1 MKDPKST
8 PENGQTPTA
17 PRAQSNGEPSADA
30 WRQNW
35 IEVDPEMVPADERA
49 ATRFCNEAQGKV
61 QAAAWAAGAD
71 SEDVAAM
78 AIAAAVT
85 ENPQAPDVAKAVT
98 RAKFDARSCAER
110 KRHHLRAGYLPQ
122 SVHELCG
129 DDDVEARID
138 AEKPSSSHP
147 WRAPQPPP
155 PYARLVRAEG
165 LKWRHDALAPLPRP
179 LQLIALK
186 LDRHYNDDFARN
198 REGKPPRT
206 TQKSLSVWMAA
217 KTGRAWSEDQI
228 QRSIVSLREYFLKNF
243 PDEVRKFT
251 GEL

>member
-1 MKDPKST
+1 MKDQKSS
-8 PENGQTPTA
+8 PENGQTTTA
-17 PRAQSNGEPSADA
+17 PRAQSNGEPAADA

-35 IEVDPEMVPADERA
+35 IEVDPETVPADERA

-71 SEDVAAM
+71 AEDVAAM

-110 KRHHLRAGYLPQ
+110 KRHHLGAGYLPQ

-129 DDDVEARID
+129 DEEVAARID
-138 AEKPSSSHP
+138 AEEPSSSHP

-155 PYARLVRAEG
+155 PYARLIRAEG

-179 LQLIALK
+179 LQLLALK
-186 LDRHYNDDFARN
+186 LDRHYADDYARN
-198 REGKPPRT
+198 REGKPPRL
-206 TQKSLSVWMAA
+206 TQKALCDYLTA
-217 KTGRAWSEDQI
+217 KTGRAWSEDQVWRGI
-228 QRSIVSLREYFLKNF
+228 AALRRYFRKNF
-243 PDEVRKFT
+243 AGEARKIA
-251 GEL
+251 GEA